1 MTATDTARP
10 LITVQMCTYNRRAL
24 LGRVLQALFE
34 QDLDANQYEIVLV
47 DDGST
52 DGSYEEVIATLRP
65 PCALYV
71 VRQKNA
77 GLARGRNV
85 GIARARGEII
95 LFMDDDV
102 LATPGLL
109 SAHLRFHRSH
119 ARSICRAGVINVAGF
134 GDLPPARYSWRN
146 YSGAYFWTTNVSLPL
161 SLVRDAGGFD
171 ERFREYGWEDLE
183 LGFRL
188 RQMGVPS
195 ILARDA
201 VVYHYKP
208 PVPHANV
215 AAMIRQARAQGRTAV
230 QFLDKHPHWRV
241 ALATGQIAPLRF
253 WSGVARAAGWS
264 GVLRRIAGVGVGG
277 DGQKEKAGRQSIVQQ
292 WAAARLARAAY
303 FEEIAAAGRAR

>member
-1 MTATDTARP
+1 MNALPSRTP
-10 LITVQMCTYNRRAL
+10 LITVQVCTYNRRAL
-24 LGRVLQALFE
+24 LGTVLGALFD
-34 QDLDANQYEIVLV
+34 QDLDPNDYEIVLV

-52 DGSYEEVIATLRP
+52 DGSYDEVVARVSP
-65 PCALYV
+65 PCALHV

-85 GIARARGEII
+85 GLERARGEII

-102 LATPGLL
+102 LPTRGLL

-119 ARSICRAGVINVAGF
+119 PRSICRAGVINVAGF
-134 GDLPPARYSWRN
+134 DDLPPARYSWRN

-161 SLVRDAGGFD
+161 ALVREAGGFD

-195 ILARDA
+195 LLARDA
-201 VVYHYKP
+201 LVYHYKP
-208 PVPHANV
+208 PVPRANV
-215 AAMIRQARAQGRTAV
+215 PAMIRQARAQGRTAV
-230 QFLDKHPHWRV
+230 QFLEKHPHWRV
-241 ALATGQIAPLRF
+241 AFATGQILPIRV
-253 WSGVARAAGWS
+253 WSGIARAVGWPRVLQRLAGTEGAETS
-264 GVLRRIAGVGVGG
+264 GVPSAVRR
-277 DGQKEKAGRQSIVQQ
+277 

-303 FEEIAAAGRAR
+303 FEEMAAAGGRR

>member
-1 MTATDTARP
+1 MTIAPARTP
-10 LITVQMCTYNRRAL
+10 SITVQLCTYNRRAL
-24 LGRVLQALFE
+24 LGRVLAALFD
-34 QDLDANQYEIVLV
+34 QDLDPNEYEIVLV

-52 DGSYEEVIATLRP
+52 DGSYEDIIATLHP
-65 PCALYV
+65 PCALHV

-85 GIARARGEII
+85 GIARARGEFI

-119 ARSICRAGVINVAGF
+119 PRSISRAGVINVADF
-134 GDLPPARYSWRN
+134 DRLPPARYSWRN

-161 SLVRDAGGFD
+161 TLVREAGGFD

-195 ILARDA
+195 LLARDA
-201 VVYHYKP
+201 IVYHYKP
-208 PVPHANV
+208 PVPRANV
-215 AAMIRQARAQGRTAV
+215 PAMLRQARAQARTAV
-230 QFLDKHPHWRV
+230 QFLEKHPHWRV
-241 ALATGQIAPLRF
+241 ALATGQVAPVRF
-253 WSGVARAAGWS
+253 WSGVARAAGWPRLLERLS
-264 GVLRRIAGVGVGG
+264 GSSAVAPPGVPAG
-277 DGQKEKAGRQSIVQQ
+277 IQQ

-303 FEEIAAAGRAR
+303 FAEIAASDRPR